1 MENLRKTLRSIVKDP
16 RHFFKLSIQGL
27 LVGIFSGLMVCL
39 YRFLLGASESILRD
53 FLPLINS
60 NIFYIIMWFSLLIV
74 LALILAYLVKWE
86 PNSAQ

>member
-1 MENLRKTLRSIVKDP
+1 MENLQKTLRSIVKDP

-60 NIFYIIMWFSLLIV
+60 NIFYIIM
-74 LALILAYLVKWE
+74 
-86 PNSAQ
+86 